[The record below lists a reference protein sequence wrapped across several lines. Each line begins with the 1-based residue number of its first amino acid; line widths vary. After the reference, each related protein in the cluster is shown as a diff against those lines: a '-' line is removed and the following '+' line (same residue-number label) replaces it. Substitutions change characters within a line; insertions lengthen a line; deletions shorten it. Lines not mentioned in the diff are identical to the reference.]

1 MPNLAVGDTLQFKL
15 VCRFITSDGRVGP
28 HDIVKSIQRLPRKA
42 FSNDVQWVENK
53 NAVRVGL
60 PDLVQPAQRRINKPA
75 HSITKVE
82 LMGKFKIQDA
92 ESGTGMSQLFD
103 YIQSW
108 SNDLESSMKLSL
120 RVRTPPQEKPPEN
133 LFGADVESEAAETVE
148 SVDAPSPALP
158 SRRSVS
164 PTRIDRR
171 TTYPSPVGRR
181 TSSPRRDVAE
191 AIETPLEVRKR
202 RRRPIKPE
210 SPTLKLLG
218 RRAVYPA
225 LPADVEER
233 AEVKASDIPGAGK
246 GLFAKYNFRKGTTVA
261 EIKEPIL
268 ISQAD
273 ASAAIRKGL
282 PDDAFFHLDKMKG
295 LLKSQRNKSFLAD
308 GSFDPRHPPK
318 WYRLNHGASSANT
331 VFGYDEAARKAT
343 WVAKQ
348 NIPAGSE
355 LYFNYNPGEK
365 TSF

>member
-53 NAVRVGL
+53 NAVRVVL
-60 PDLVQPAQRRINKPA
+60 PDLVQPAQRRSNKPA
-75 HSITKVE
+75 YSITKVE
-82 LMGKFKIQDA
+82 LMGKFKIQNA

-120 RVRTPPQEKPPEN
+120 RVRTPPQAKPPEN
-133 LFGADVESEAAETVE
+133 LFGTNVEAEATAEAVE
-148 SVDAPSPALP
+148 APSPT
-158 SRRSVS
+158 SRWSVS
-164 PTRIDRR
+164 PP
-171 TTYPSPVGRR
+171 YFEGR

-191 AIETPLEVRKR
+191 AIETPPEVRKR

-225 LPADVEER
+225 LPVDVEER
-233 AEVKASDIPGAGK
+233 TEVKASDIPGAGK

-343 WVAKQ
+343 WVAKH